1 MLNDLGRYAIKVN
14 HFGGQVVSVIFNN
27 VELLYL
33 SPLSSEF
40 KPARG
45 GIPVTFP
52 QFANNGALSKHGF
65 VRNLPWIK
73 SNEEVSSFAHR
84 IQY

>member
-1 MLNDLGRYAIKVN
+1 MLNDLRCCAIKVN
-14 HFGGQVVSVIFNN
+14 HVDGQVLSVIFDD

-33 SPLSSEF
+33 SPFSSEF

-45 GIPVTFP
+45 GVPVLFP

-65 VRNLPWIK
+65 VRNLP
-73 SNEEVSSFAHR
+73 
-84 IQY
+84 